1 MAVVKIVDAI
11 ATAAKAIEA
20 IVTGG
25 DHNPLLTVT
34 GVFVGF
40 NPVGV
45 SDGGAGELLGAVVT
59 VTVVAEGVGDS
70 GAV

>member
-1 MAVVKIVDAI
+1 MDAI
-11 ATAAKAIEA
+11 TTAVTAIAA
-20 IVTGG
+20 IVTG

-45 SDGGAGELLGAVVT
+45 ADGGAGELLGAVVA
-59 VTVVAEGVGDS
+59 VTVVADGVGDS
-70 GAV
+70 EAV